1 MNQEATTPKGE
12 YSLTRR
18 ILCYALHL
26 YTASGIFFAV
36 LILMAII
43 NKDYKWAYLWMV
55 VATVIDSSDG
65 YLARKLEV
73 KKVLPHINGGDL
85 DNIVDYVNYTFLPL
99 FLIAHAG
106 LIPQPAWLW
115 VSLPMMASL
124 FGFANA
130 DAKQAEEGFF
140 LGFPSYWNF
149 VAIYVQIV
157 MTPISPYFSLAVLMI
172 LTVLTVSPLRF
183 AYPSRMPRF
192 QKTFIWGA
200 ILWTISFVA
209 IIVLYPI
216 GEKVRPPMWLALA
229 SISYPL
235 FYCLFSMYLDF
246 DARRRKKNAA

>member
-1 MNQEATTPKGE
+1 MHQDAPHAPTE

-26 YTASGIFFAV
+26 YTASGILFSV

-43 NKDYKWAYLWMV
+43 NKDLYAAYMWML
-55 VATVIDSSDG
+55 VATVIDSTDG
-65 YLARKLEV
+65 FIARKLEV
-73 KKVLPHINGGDL
+73 KKVLPHIYGGDL

-115 VSLPMMASL
+115 VSFPMIASL

-130 DAKQAEEGFF
+130 NAKQAEEGFF

-149 VAIYVQIV
+149 VAIYVHLI
-157 MTPISPYFSLAVLMI
+157 MTPISPYFSLSVLMI
-172 LTVLTVSPLRF
+172 LTVLTVSPMRF

-192 QKTFIWGA
+192 QKN
-200 ILWTISFVA
+200 
-209 IIVLYPI
+209 LYWRCDPLDDLLCSDDCPLPPR
-216 GEKVRPPMWLALA
+216 KRPPQAPNPRVDRVGFRVVP
-229 SISYPL
+229 PL
-235 FYCLFSMYLDF
+235 LLLLFDLP
-246 DARRRKKNAA
+246 